1 MRTYSNSVLMS
12 QVLPN
17 FIIAGVHKAGTTSL
31 FYYLGDH
38 PDVCASLDKETN
50 FFIYTKYKTPVNPL
64 DKYYE
69 QFEKYK
75 NEKIIMEASPG
86 YFYGGK
92 ATAQEIKDKCHNP
105 KILIILRNPTD
116 RVISFFNR
124 KKEVFQLPDTL
135 TLSDYFDRCQQFT
148 EAELVLEENHLYT
161 GFEFGFY
168 NKHIND
174 WYEVFGNNLKV
185 MFFDDLKDAKKAVL
199 ELSDWLGIDKA
210 FYNNYNF
217 EVKNKSVDY
226 KNRFMHALAVR
237 ISFGARRFWRKNQK
251 LKSILR
257 NAYYKLNGQSVSKA
271 DHDAAVKAKI
281 MALYEPSN
289 KELAAYLKNKGIVN
303 LPVWLQY

>member
-1 MRTYSNSVLMS
+1 MV

-17 FIIAGVHKAGTTSL
+17 FIIAGVHKSGTTSL

-75 NEKIIMEASPG
+75 NEKIVMEASPG

-92 ATAQEIKDKCHNP
+92 ATAREIKDKCNNP
-105 KILIILRNPTD
+105 KVLIILRNPTD

-135 TLSDYFDRCQQFT
+135 TLSDYFDRCQKFSD
-148 EAELVLEENHLYT
+148 ADLIKEENHLYT

-168 NKHIND
+168 IKHID
-174 WYEVFGNNLKV
+174 EWFEVFGDNLKV
-185 MFFDDLKDAKKAVL
+185 MFFDDLKDSKKVVL
-199 ELSDWLGIDKA
+199 ELCDWLGIDKA

-226 KNRFMHALAVR
+226 KNRFMHSLAVR

-251 LKSILR
+251 LKSFLR
-257 NAYYKLNGQSVSKA
+257 NAYYKLNGQSASKA
-271 DHDAAVKAKI
+271 ALDANVKARI
-281 MALYEPSN
+281 NALYEQPN
-289 KELAAYLKNKGIVN
+289 KQLAEYLGKKGFKN
-303 LPVWLQY
+303 LPGWLQP

>member
-1 MRTYSNSVLMS
+1 MS

-17 FIIAGVHKAGTTSL
+17 FIIAGVHKSGTTSL

-64 DKYYE
+64 DLYYE
-69 QFEKYK
+69 QFEKYG

-86 YFYGGK
+86 YFYGGT

-135 TLSDYFDRCQQFT
+135 TLGDYFEHCQQYT
-148 EAELVLEENHLYT
+148 EADLVKEENHLYT

-168 NKHIND
+168 HKHID
-174 WYEVFGNNLKV
+174 EWYQVFGDNLKV
-185 MFFDDLKDAKKAVL
+185 MFFDDLKDSKKVVL
-199 ELSDWLGIDKA
+199 DLCDWLGIDKA

-226 KNRFMHALAVR
+226 KNRFMHSLAVR
-237 ISFGARRFWRKNQK
+237 ASFGARRFWRKNQR
-251 LKSILR
+251 LKSVLR
-257 NAYYKLNGQSVSKA
+257 NTYYKLNGQSVTKA
-271 DHDAAVKAKI
+271 DLDASIKNKI
-281 MALYEPSN
+281 NKLYEPSN
-289 KELAAYLKNKGIVN
+289 KILADYFKKKGFKN
-303 LPVWLQY
+303 LPSWLNY